1 MFGRISRSALIAA
14 SVAVMALAGT
24 QPVLGAT
31 DLGHTGTVGLHS
43 LTDTSSN
50 PAAIGKYKYN
60 SSDGFGWLVRFW
72 VNPPNM
78 HAVTGKSNQTVGWRF
93 IVERKICGLGGC
105 GNWTTTYTSPE
116 QTAETDDSHDAPFT
130 QLSVGVT
137 VPCGHNCSDAG
148 ATYRITEKLI
158 WHKANGAIQGT
169 DRERIYYY
177 AAHMT
182 NGQSGVMT
190 KVAWDA
196 WSPDF

>member
-1 MFGRISRSALIAA
+1 MFSRVSRYLLVGAT
-14 SVAVMALAGT
+14 VAVLAT
-24 QPVLGAT
+24 SAAQPVLGAT

-43 LTDTSSN
+43 LTDTSAN

-60 SSDGFGWLVRFW
+60 RSDRFGWLVRFW

-78 HAVTGKSNQTVGWRF
+78 HAVTGKSNQTVGWKYSVQRQ
-93 IVERKICGLGGC
+93 ICGLGGC
-105 GNWTTTYTSPE
+105 NSWRTTYTSTE
-116 QTAETDDSHDAPFT
+116 QTAVTDDTHNAPFT
-130 QLSVGVT
+130 QMSVGVT

-148 ATYRITEKLI
+148 ATYRITETLI
-158 WHKANGAIQGT
+158 WHKANGTIQGT

-182 NGQSGVMT
+182 NGQSGVIT
-190 KVAWDA
+190 KVAWDS